1 MPDALMIRPATPYDA
16 QAVAR
21 IRVQGWR
28 FAYQGL
34 ISQDYL
40 DSLSVAED
48 TERMRGY
55 LSQFPQNSPLSRSE
69 FVQGSG
75 DGEKQSFMLAARGDA
90 VLGHEYATYRE
101 GDNYAVEI
109 APCRTFVFLHE
120 LEKLR
125 ELNLIKGGDLA
136 NALVITPM
144 DVSQDEIDRLAVLFG
159 KPTVARSAHGILSSR
174 PLLFENEPA
183 RHKLLDVL
191 GDLARGPPPSVSSLG
206 QLLWAVLDWLFD
218 WLFWLPG
225 CCPPPG

>member
-1 MPDALMIRPATPYDA
+1 MPDAPTIRPATPYDA

-75 DGEKQSFMLAARGDA
+75 DGEKRSFMLAVRGNA
-90 VLGHEYATYRE
+90 VLGFCRFSATP
-101 GDNYAVEI
+101 D
-109 APCRTFVFLHE
+109 
-120 LEKLR
+120 K
-125 ELNLIKGGDLA
+125 
-136 NALVITPM
+136 
-144 DVSQDEIDRLAVLFG
+144 IDRADRATPGETMNGRLHALYIDPG
-159 KPTVARSAHGILSSR
+159 A
-174 PLLFENEPA
+174 
-183 RHKLLDVL
+183 
-191 GDLARGPPPSVSSLG
+191 LG
-206 QLLWAVLDWLFD
+206 QSIGHTLMNHALSTFAAWGCERATLWVLEGNSRAISFYERQGWRCTGATKVDQSFGPCLVEHEMAVQI
-218 WLFWLPG
+218 
-225 CCPPPG
+225 

>member
-1 MPDALMIRPATPYDA
+1 MPDALTIRPATPNDA

-75 DGEKQSFMLAARGDA
+75 DGEKQSFMLAVRGNA
-90 VLGHEYATYRE
+90 VLGFCRFSATP
-101 GDNYAVEI
+101 D
-109 APCRTFVFLHE
+109 
-120 LEKLR
+120 K
-125 ELNLIKGGDLA
+125 
-136 NALVITPM
+136 
-144 DVSQDEIDRLAVLFG
+144 IDRADRATPGGTMNGRLHALYID
-159 KPTVARSAHGILSSR
+159 P
-174 PLLFENEPA
+174 
-183 RHKLLDVL
+183 D
-191 GDLARGPPPSVSSLG
+191 SLG
-206 QLLWAVLDWLFD
+206 QGIGHALMNHALSTFAAWGCEHANLWVLEGNSRAISFYERQGWRCTGATKVDQSFGPCLVEHEMTVQ
-218 WLFWLPG
+218 L
-225 CCPPPG
+225 